1 MSESIQVAI
10 LASTAA
16 LLGSIITGVITYLTA
31 VKQQEAEKYK
41 RRLEVALKDIIAF
54 YRLEEEYTRALST
67 PAQSAEAIKREF
79 RRMLRLR
86 VNGQDS
92 PSQFATITESQRRLQ
107 DL

>member
-1 MSESIQVAI
+1 MSKSIQVAI

-79 RRMLRLR
+79 RRMLR